1 MDRTFGTVLLAV
13 FICSGIAY
21 ADGRV
26 LSVVSPSADEVKEP
40 AKPAQKGSAKKT
52 APKTAKKTKK
62 KVAAPAIHGGAP
74 IQPVNGNTSQTAK
87 AAAKTEEVKLEKEAK
102 PAVSLMTPEPGV
114 VLLPKQPA
122 SEKITKVEKPV
133 PPGQV
138 YVLFQSKP
146 ANAEVVVDGYYAGS
160 TPLELPIKEGNHSL
174 RLIYPG
180 YEEWERKFNAYKGMR
195 VNALLVEKK
204 EAPATP

>member
-1 MDRTFGTVLLAV
+1 MIKIFSTVLLAAL
-13 FICSGIAY
+13 IWGGTAY

-26 LSVVSPSADEVKEP
+26 LSAVSPSVEELKEP
-40 AKPAQKGSAKKT
+40 AQKSPVIKT
-52 APKTAKKTKK
+52 AKKTAKKTKRN
-62 KVAAPAIHGGAP
+62 VAAPASHGEAP
-74 IQPVNGNTSQTAK
+74 LQPVGGHAPQQAK
-87 AAAKTEEVKLEKEAK
+87 ISGTKDVAQAAPLMAPEPKVELLSNQQAPNKKTTLEKSK
-102 PAVSLMTPEPGV
+102 NF
-114 VLLPKQPA
+114 
-122 SEKITKVEKPV
+122 
-133 PPGQV
+133 GQV

-146 ANAEVVVDGYYAGS
+146 GNAEVVVDGYYAGS

-204 EAPATP
+204 QAPATP